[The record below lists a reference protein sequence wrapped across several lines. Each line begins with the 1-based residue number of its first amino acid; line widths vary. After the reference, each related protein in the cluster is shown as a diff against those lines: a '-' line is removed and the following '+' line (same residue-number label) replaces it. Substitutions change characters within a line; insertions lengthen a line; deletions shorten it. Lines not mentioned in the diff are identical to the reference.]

1 MTNENFVQKKL
12 VVLIDADNAS
22 PNTAGDLFQEVAKF
36 GIATVRRA
44 YGDWTDTH
52 LRGWKDVLLSYA
64 IQPIQQFGYTT
75 GKNSTDSALIIDA
88 MDLLYTRTFDGF
100 CIVSSDSDFTRL
112 ASRIREAGLTVYG
125 FGEKKT
131 PKPFISACDKFIF
144 TEILKSGAEE
154 DAKPGKPLK
163 SNILKGNTSLV
174 NLLRNAV
181 DAALDESGWAYLANV
196 GQHIA
201 NRSSEF
207 DPRNYGYSKLKDL
220 IKATG
225 LFNIDERTDE
235 KVPKLKLIY
244 VQSARKKKTAA
255 VEAGRADTSDV

>member
-1 MTNENFVQKKL
+1 METGELTPKKL

-22 PNTAGDLFQEVAKF
+22 PNIVKALFQEVAKY

-44 YGDWTDTH
+44 YGDWTGSH
-52 LRGWKDVLLSYA
+52 LKGWKDVLLSYA

-125 FGEKKT
+125 FGEEKT
-131 PKPFISACDKFIF
+131 PKPFINACDKFIF
-144 TEILKSGAEE
+144 TEILKSGVEE
-154 DAKPGKPLK
+154 ETKLNKPM
-163 SNILKGNTSLV
+163 SSHTLKGNTSLM

-181 DAALDESGWAYLANV
+181 ETSVDESGWAYLANV
-196 GQHIA
+196 GQQIA
-201 NRSSEF
+201 NQSPEF
-207 DPRNYGYSKLKDL
+207 DPRLYGYSKLKEL
-220 IKATG
+220 IKATT
-225 LFNIDERTDE
+225 LFNIDERKDE
-235 KVPKLKLIY
+235 KSPKIKLIY
-244 VQSARKKKTAA
+244 VQSIKRKKPAQKA
-255 VEAGRADTSDV
+255 VDANTNNL